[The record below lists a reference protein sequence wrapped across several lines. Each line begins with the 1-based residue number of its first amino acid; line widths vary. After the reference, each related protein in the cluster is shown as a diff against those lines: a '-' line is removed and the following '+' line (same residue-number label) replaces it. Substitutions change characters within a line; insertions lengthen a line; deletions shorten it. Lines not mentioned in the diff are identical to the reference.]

1 MHLALFIVFA
11 VICVAGAVNLVA
23 QRHPINSALSLIVV
37 MGSLAVLYLLLGAEF
52 VAAIQLIVYAG
63 AIMVLFVFVI
73 MLLNAGAEER
83 TRGSRVAMALGIPG
97 VVVAAGV
104 LMYALAAKTPAAL
117 DQVAIGATY
126 GPPVEIGRSL
136 FREFLLPFEVTSILI
151 LIAIMGAVLLA
162 RYHAAALP
170 REHAIDP
177 DEAGDL
183 LEIAGTHGSATRA
196 RERRRAEHRV
206 SGQRG
211 AEHEVTR

>member
-1 MHLALFIVFA
+1 MHLALFIVFG
-11 VICVAGAVNLVA
+11 VVCIAGAINLVA

-73 MLLNAGAEER
+73 MLLNAGEEER
-83 TRGSRVAMALGIPG
+83 SRGSFVAMALGVPAVI
-97 VVVAAGV
+97 VVAGI
-104 LMYALAAKTPAAL
+104 LAWTLTSRNAAAA
-117 DQVAIGATY
+117 DAVPVGAMY
-126 GPPVEIGRSL
+126 GPPVEIGRQL

-162 RYHAAALP
+162 RYHAAPLP
-170 REHAIDP
+170 QERSIDP

-183 LEIAGTHGSATRA
+183 LDIAGTHGKVAAARERA
-196 RERRRAEHRV
+196 REEKRREA
-206 SGQRG
+206 
-211 AEHEVTR
+211 EVTP

>member
-1 MHLALFIVFA
+1 MHLGLFIAFA

-83 TRGSRVAMALGIPG
+83 SRGSRVAMGLGIPAVI
-97 VVVAAGV
+97 VVAGV
-104 LMYALAAKTPAAL
+104 LMYTLATKNQAAHER
-117 DQVAIGATY
+117 VPIGAMY
-126 GPPVEIGRSL
+126 GPPVEIGRQL

-162 RYHAAALP
+162 RYHAAPPPTHAL
-170 REHAIDP
+170 DP
-177 DEAGDL
+177 DEASEL
-183 LEIAGTHGSATRA
+183 LELAGGHGSAMSA
-196 RERRRAEHRV
+196 RERARR
-206 SGQRG
+206 QRE
-211 AEHEVTR
+211 ARRQEVAR